1 MRTKFNI
8 FGEALRIRVKEF
20 KHNFPKNHLK
30 STKIAITSC
39 KFSKIIRGN
48 MPRYPLVSILF
59 LNQLQISFAEKIRLT
74 ENVEIMPP
82 PLLLKIFATPLPVWV
97 VGKENLAS
105 GFRPLHFRNASA
117 IAERSSQETSQWQR
131 AVGYTVSDLTGL
143 GIEPQTF
150 RIDSDIL
157 TLHYNRQVC

>member
-1 MRTKFNI
+1 
-8 FGEALRIRVKEF
+8 
-20 KHNFPKNHLK
+20 
-30 STKIAITSC
+30 
-39 KFSKIIRGN
+39 
-48 MPRYPLVSILF
+48 MPRDPLVSFLF

-97 VGKENLAS
+97 VGEENLAS

-117 IAERSSQETSQWQR
+117 IAERSSQETSQRQR
-131 AVGYTVSDLTGL
+131 TVGYTVSDLTGL

-157 TLHYNRQVC
+157 TLRYNRQVS